1 MVGAR
6 LSLSLYFVQEGN
18 MAVTPVEDD
27 GGHLLLGITYLQIS
41 WLKKDSNKD
50 FIHSAPTAHIYKV
63 KVRKLGLL
71 FKRHKSTNMGM
82 FAIEKS
88 LLLHAKFMI
97 RWNNHKELI

>member
-27 GGHLLLGITYLQIS
+27 GGHLLLGTTYLRIS
-41 WLKKDSNKD
+41 WLEKDSNKD
-50 FIHSAPTAHIYKV
+50 FIHSAPTARIYKV
-63 KVRKLGLL
+63 KVHKLGLL
-71 FKRHKSTNMGM
+71 FKRHKSTSTCM

-97 RWNNHKELI
+97 R

>member
-27 GGHLLLGITYLQIS
+27 GGHLLLGTTYLRIS
-41 WLKKDSNKD
+41 WLGKESNKD

-63 KVRKLGLL
+63 KVHKLGLL
-71 FKRHKSTNMGM
+71 FKRHKSTSTCM

-97 RWNNHKELI
+97 R

>member
-27 GGHLLLGITYLQIS
+27 GGHLLLGTTYLRIN
-41 WLKKDSNKD
+41 WLEKDSNKD

-63 KVRKLGLL
+63 KVHKLGLL
-71 FKRHKSTNMGM
+71 FKRHKSTSTCM

-97 RWNNHKELI
+97 R

>member
-1 MVGAR
+1 
-6 LSLSLYFVQEGN
+6 

-71 FKRHKSTNMGM
+71 FKRHKSTNMCM

-97 RWNNHKELI
+97 R